1 MKKLILIT
9 SVFCVLLL
17 TTNCSKDD
25 DIKTSTPVVSS
36 TDLIGTWNL
45 DYYIENGILT
55 EEIMCSDQVKYVFSK
70 DNVYTKT
77 TFSGDGTTNCELAV
91 IINGKWEDFGSGT
104 YELTP
109 NGGTAGPV
117 LNIMFKDNF
126 TKFISEVS
134 ASRTEV
140 FSK

>member
-25 DIKTSTPVVSS
+25 DTATPTPISS
-36 TDLIGTWNL
+36 IDLIGTWDL
-45 DYYIENGILT
+45 DYYVDSGALT
-55 EEIMCSDQVKYVFSK
+55 EEIMCSEQVKYVFSK
-70 DNVYTKT
+70 NNIYTKT
-77 TFSGDGTTNCELAV
+77 TFSGEGTTNCDLAV
-91 IINGKWEDFGSGT
+91 TINGKWEDLGSFT
-104 YELTP
+104 YQLTP
-109 NGGTAGPV
+109 NGGTAEPI
-117 LNIMFKDNF
+117 LDIIFQDNF

-134 ASRTEV
+134 ATRTEV